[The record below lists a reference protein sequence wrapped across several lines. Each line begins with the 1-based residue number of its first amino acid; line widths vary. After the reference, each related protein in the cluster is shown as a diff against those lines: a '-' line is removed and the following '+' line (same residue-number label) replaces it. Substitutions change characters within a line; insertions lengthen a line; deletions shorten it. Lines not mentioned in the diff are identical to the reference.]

1 LKLTDLLPPG
11 VDGAKKFLEWQIEAI
26 NSPAKY
32 LGLVGGV
39 GSGKT
44 LPLCILGLALSI
56 QIPGNRGI
64 VLRRTYQKLHDAT
77 ETVFL
82 EVLER
87 AGIQGVRFQ
96 QNWSGYPHLIRL
108 PNESEIA
115 FRESKDRGRYLGP
128 EYGWFF
134 LDESL
139 EEPEETLRG
148 LMTRLRLGRARGF
161 LKGMLATNPPPRKS
175 WFVDLF
181 GLKPGIREVR
191 EPHTGAVTKYHL
203 IRSSTRANPHLP
215 VGYLGD
221 LLTNNTDSEIA
232 RIVDGHFGFTQEGPP
247 VYPQFKIAK
256 HVRDDC
262 FKTRHPII
270 RGWDFGFHHPACTWH
285 QLWWC
290 KRRRL
295 HWSIH
300 HEADAEEV
308 EATDFIQS
316 VLVENA
322 VCFPGL
328 SRLMFLDGG
337 DRAGAQV
344 SDKGPGP
351 IIRAAGSPWFLKI
364 KHKACPIEP
373 GLDLIRRYLQTDC
386 ACGLAAMTVDPSCV
400 NVIEG
405 MLGGYHYPAKY
416 HGLREEVPFK
426 DRFFDDFLDSVRYV
440 GENFVR
446 LEEKGPGFL
455 DSLMAEN
462 AGIDGLIQGSEAEE
476 GRWLTAGAS
485 W

>member
-1 LKLTDLLPPG
+1 LNLVDLLPPNEDG
-11 VDGAKKFLEWQIEAI
+11 VKQFLEWQQEVFT
-26 NSPAKY
+26 SPAKY

-44 LPLCILGLALSI
+44 IVECILGLALSI

-82 EVLER
+82 EVLQR
-87 AGIQGVRFQ
+87 AEIRGVKFS

-108 PNESEIA
+108 PNDSEIH

-128 EYGWFF
+128 EYGWFL
-134 LDESL
+134 LDEAL
-139 EEPEETLRG
+139 EEPEETIKG

-161 LKGMLATNPPPRKS
+161 LKGMVATNPPPRKS
-175 WFVDLF
+175 WFVNMF
-181 GLKPGIREVR
+181 GLRPGIKEVR
-191 EPHTGAVTKYHL
+191 EPHTGVTTKYHL
-203 IRSSTRANPHLP
+203 IRSSTRQNIHLP
-215 VGYLGD
+215 PGYLGD
-221 LLTNNTDSEIA
+221 LLATNTDPEIA
-232 RIVDGHFGFTQEGPP
+232 RIVDGHYGFTQDGPP

-262 FKTRHPII
+262 FKVQHPVI
-270 RGWDFGFHHPACTWH
+270 RGWDFGFHHPAVTWH

-300 HEADAEEV
+300 HEVDASDV
-308 EATDFIQS
+308 EAKDFIQS
-316 VLVENA
+316 VMIENA

-337 DRAGAQV
+337 DRAGAQA

-351 IIRAAGSPWFLKI
+351 IIRAAGSPWFLRI
-364 KHKACPIEP
+364 KHRACPIEP
-373 GLDLIRRYLQTDC
+373 GLDLVRQYLIMDC
-386 ACGLAAMTVDPSCV
+386 PCGLPAMTIDPSCI
-400 NVIEG
+400 NVLEG
-405 MLGGYHYPAKY
+405 FLGGYHYPKNY

-426 DRFFDDFLDSVRYV
+426 DRYFDDFMDSVRYV

-446 LEEKGPGFL
+446 MEEKGPGFL
-455 DSLMAEN
+455 DNLMSEN
-462 AGIDGLIQGSEAEE
+462 AGVSGLSEEKE
-476 GRWLTAGAS
+476 GAWLMEGAS